1 MLPYA
6 RSAAAVGVNSSTG
19 EAVLFGGLADVN
31 PVNTWTYNGRTWAM
45 QFPRTQ
51 PTWVYAASAAFDPNL
66 NAVVLFGGGSG
77 GVDQN
82 TTWEWVRSNWKQLL
96 TTQSPPAREGAGIAY
111 DPTLG
116 HVTIFGGQNNDVPLN
131 DTWELIP

>member
-1 MLPYA
+1 MY
-6 RSAAAVGVNSSTG
+6 
-19 EAVLFGGLADVN
+19 GG
-31 PVNTWTYNGRTWAM
+31 
-45 QFPRTQ
+45 
-51 PTWVYAASAAFDPNL
+51 SAAFDPHP

-82 TTWEWVRSNWKQLL
+82 STWAWRRSDWKQLL

-111 DPTLG
+111 DPASG
-116 HVTIFGGQNNDVPLN
+116 HVIVFGGENSNVTIN